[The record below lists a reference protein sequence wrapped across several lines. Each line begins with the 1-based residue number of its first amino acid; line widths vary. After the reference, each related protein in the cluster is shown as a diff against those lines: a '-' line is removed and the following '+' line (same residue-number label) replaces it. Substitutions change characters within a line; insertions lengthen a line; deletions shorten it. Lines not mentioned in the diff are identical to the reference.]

1 MTDDILELS
10 TTSSHSIVIIYCIRE
25 NFKRANIK
33 LAEWVLVVGRK
44 HGEQWW
50 STLSPWNQIVKDTE
64 KDGDSNVLETFSKL
78 ETKQLSFI
86 NCKAN

>member
-33 LAEWVLVVGRK
+33 LAEWVLVVGIK

-50 STLSPWNQIVKDTE
+50 STLSPWNQTVKDTE
-64 KDGDSNVLETFSKL
+64 WERWRLRCARNLLKAGDKTGQLYKL
-78 ETKQLSFI
+78 
-86 NCKAN
+86 

>member
-10 TTSSHSIVIIYCIRE
+10 TTRSHSIVIIYCTCE

-33 LAEWVLVVGRK
+33 LAEWVLVVGIK

-50 STLSPWNQIVKDTE
+50 STLSTWNQTVKDTE
-64 KDGDSNVLETFSKL
+64 WERWRLRCARNLLKAGDKTGQLYKL
-78 ETKQLSFI
+78 
-86 NCKAN
+86 